1 MGIAGKIILVLGILG
16 LLLGIAV
23 TGISAL
29 LPIVTDGRT
38 SWEEAML
45 GIIPGAVVLV
55 ISFFIA
61 VVGVIVIFVA
71 RKKNSQ

>member
-1 MGIAGKIILVLGILG
+1 MGIAGKIALVLGILG

-29 LPIVTDGRT
+29 LPIMTDGRT

-55 ISFFIA
+55 FSFFIA
-61 VVGVIVIFVA
+61 VIGIILIVVN
-71 RKKNSQ
+71 RKKNTQ